1 MFLLAIFVGTLSTWL
16 HYRVKA
22 IAEETDARPAALV
35 EGVSHKPRRLTN
47 RCFELSRKGVA
58 DKQRLARSTLLWCSC
73 YGVIWCSL
81 QVPPCL
87 FDLQLS
93 SGPENTIEESSD
105 HSGTRAIGK
114 ICEVGNIFNQSISDS
129 SDLDARA
136 STCQVE
142 TVGGKIVHDESCM
155 PVKLTSRAMCSG
167 VARGEVFYTPVHR
180 NKTNLTAED
189 IAVLLDLGPGLMNQ
203 FLSFESGE
211 RICTKRSY
219 KSALK
224 IRKCFA
230 I

>member
-93 SGPENTIEESSD
+93 SGLENTIEESSD

-136 STCQVE
+136 ST
-142 TVGGKIVHDESCM
+142 
-155 PVKLTSRAMCSG
+155 TSGDSRWKMFTMNLACLQAYIPSHGSG
-167 VARGEVFYTPVHR
+167 IARGSILH
-180 NKTNLTAED
+180 
-189 IAVLLDLGPGLMNQ
+189 
-203 FLSFESGE
+203 S
-211 RICTKRSY
+211 
-219 KSALK
+219 SAP
-224 IRKCFA
+224 
-230 I
+230 